1 MLKLLF
7 VNFFARKIQFK
18 TTSGTDPSF
27 GIRLAPDHAYSCR
40 HEHLRHRANRRKG
53 MMTAVK
59 CATIF

>member
-27 GIRLAPDHAYSCR
+27 GIWLALTTRILAPVNISGIR
-40 HEHLRHRANRRKG
+40 Q
-53 MMTAVK
+53 TA
-59 CATIF
+59 ARE